1 MEWNNFASSGRVKL
15 PGWHFFPLHFFF
27 IRECSR
33 VVVVGRVKREVKFVR
48 IRSASSHRQI
58 QIYFLQ
64 MVIVIDLRCIVQRSI
79 VKKKEAGGGN
89 FKLLLWLRVP
99 DKEFVFERSAS
110 HLQESRDCFWWRMV
124 LLKIPWNLYISIM
137 LVADLASSSSFSFSF
152 SGAAR
157 WWPTDKQQDRK
168 QFEEN
173 LKVVSLLRDAI
184 QRHWSVKV

>member
-1 MEWNNFASSGRVKL
+1 MWSFLVGN
-15 PGWHFFPLHFFF
+15 FFPHHFFF

-58 QIYFLQ
+58 QIYFFQ

-79 VKKKEAGGGN
+79 AEKKEREEVEAGGGN
-89 FKLLLWLRVP
+89 FKLLLWLLVP

-137 LVADLASSSSFSFSF
+137 LVAGMASSSSFLSL
-152 SGAAR
+152 SGRSSLMA
-157 WWPTDKQQDRK
+157 DRQTTRRK
-168 QFEEN
+168 N
-173 LKVVSLLRDAI
+173 SSKKI
-184 QRHWSVKV
+184 